1 MNSTVVIVTGA
12 AGGLGSAIAAR
23 VADDFDVVLVTDI
36 QEKALQAV
44 VERIGASSRA
54 RVISHVCDVSDPD
67 QVTALFERANQVG
80 AVTGLVNAA
89 GIGGFCGIEELLPQQ
104 WDRVFEIN
112 TKGTFLM
119 SQAFVRV
126 ATAPASIVNIS
137 SIGARSG
144 NDVLA
149 HYGASKAAV
158 IELSHSFARGYGRKG
173 IRSNAIMPGFIYTD
187 MWRNSVP
194 FMREH
199 NPALADVTD
208 EQIFAGIVDQNVPMG
223 RPQEPEDIAEATAFF
238 LSERAKNIT
247 GQTLAVDGGTVLT

>member
-12 AGGLGSAIAAR
+12 AGGLGAAIAAR
-23 VADDFDVVLVTDI
+23 VAEDFDVVVVSDI
-36 QEKALQAV
+36 QEKALGALAEKIGGTARIVAV
-44 VERIGASSRA
+44 
-54 RVISHVCDVSDPD
+54 VCDVSDPE
-67 QVTALFERANQVG
+67 QVTALYERASQEG

-89 GIGGFCGIEELLPQQ
+89 GIGNFTGFDDLTTEQ
-104 WDRVFEIN
+104 WDRVFAIN
-112 TKGTFLM
+112 TRGTFLM
-119 SQAFVRV
+119 CQGFVRV

-158 IELSHSFARGYGRKG
+158 IELSHSVARAYGRKG
-173 IRSNAIMPGFIYTD
+173 IRSNALMPGFIYTD

-199 NPALADVTD
+199 NPELEGVTD

-223 RPQEPEDIAEATAFF
+223 RPQQPEDVAEAAAFF

-247 GQTLAVDGGTVLT
+247 GQTLAVDGGTILT